1 MALRD
6 EYAHWNRA
14 IIQWATLGVPY
25 NTPVYLSVDQKV
37 LAGLGLGTVKDFC
50 QAVRAQV
57 ADGNRLQLSALQNQ
71 GSSEPAGVAFLA
83 LMVLAA
89 NDMMR
94 DDKLDANDFFTH
106 FCQRLEIPGD
116 TRPIGMKAGDEES
129 LWQEWNRWLEEK
141 GWIATAKPGEGSRR
155 YLNYPISQALLREAD
170 TQKLCRMFY
179 EKKWTTARSE
189 TQLLVDL
196 ASEKNLNQHLAELLD
211 DRQRHEV
218 LGAEILAVHQ
228 EWLDAGRPE
237 PQRFSRAYQPPTR
250 LTAGLYRTEDRW
262 GDPAYYLYPKLPRH
276 WPVAEVTVE
285 NLGRLR
291 LERVGWFYPVGKPLS
306 AGDLAEGRAWPIRGH
321 AHLRELQLPARD
333 FWVLVPD
340 PENPES
346 GALASW
352 GAPKL
357 GSHFTVLFREALW
370 PDLQRLREESL
381 LQWSGERQPAFAET
395 SDWWEIQECQV
406 LAPVWD
412 GLFLQHPELKE
423 ALQPRDRLH
432 IALSG
437 GLRVP
442 QGRAWLKDHLPQVT
456 VYGFQPTAAV
466 TLTEVVTGNIYLQG
480 DHRSTNQP
488 WDLPAD
494 LPPGTYRIQVR
505 SGTAHQERSLKILNW
520 DDLSLACVVGE

>member
-1 MALRD
+1 MALHNN
-6 EYAHWNRA
+6 YARWNQA
-14 IIQWATLGVPY
+14 IVQWATLGVPHG
-25 NTPVYLSVDQKV
+25 TPVYLSVDEEV
-37 LAGLGLGTVKDFC
+37 LASLGLGPVEDFC

-57 ADGNRLQLSALQNQ
+57 VDGQRVQLSTLQNQ
-71 GSSEPAGVAFLA
+71 SLPEPAGVAFLA

-89 NDMMR
+89 NDMVR
-94 DDKLDANDFFTH
+94 DEELDERDFFTH
-106 FCQRLEIPGD
+106 FCQRLGVGGD
-116 TRPIGMKAGDEES
+116 TRPTGMKAGDEEG
-129 LWQEWNRWLEEK
+129 LWQEWNQWLEVK
-141 GWIATAKPGEGSRR
+141 GWIATAEPGEGPRR
-155 YLNYPISQALLREAD
+155 YLNYPISQTLLRKAD
-170 TQKLCRMFY
+170 IQKLCCLFY
-179 EKKWTTARSE
+179 EKNWTTARSE
-189 TQLLVDL
+189 TKLLVDL
-196 ASEKNLNQHLAELLD
+196 ASEKNLNRHLEELLD

-228 EWLDAGRPE
+228 EWLDAQCPKPE
-237 PQRFSRAYQPPTR
+237 QFSRRPPTC
-250 LTAGLYRTEDRW
+250 LIAGLYRTEDRW
-262 GDPAYYLYPKLPRH
+262 GNPEYYPYPKVPRR

-285 NLGRLR
+285 NLGSLR
-291 LERVGWFYPVGKPLS
+291 CERSGWFFPVGAPLS
-306 AGDLAEGRAWPIRGH
+306 AADLTTGKSWPIRDH

-346 GALASW
+346 SALASW

-370 PDLQRLREESL
+370 LDLQQLREEKL
-381 LQWSGERQPAFAET
+381 LQWEGDRQLAFEVTSG
-395 SDWWEIQECQV
+395 WWEIQECQV

-432 IALSG
+432 IALGG

-442 QGRAWLKDHLPQVT
+442 QGQGWLEGHLPKVT
-456 VYGFQPTAAV
+456 VYGFQPTVAV
-466 TLTEVVTGNIYLQG
+466 TLTEVRTGSIYLPE

-494 LPPGTYRIQVR
+494 LPPGTYQIQVQG
-505 SGTAHQERSLKILNW
+505 GTAHQERFLKILSW
-520 DDLSLACVVGE
+520 GDLSLASLE